1 MSRAKGAQGAAVAGK
16 SERSRERALE
26 LAESLSAMGAI
37 EVKRFFGGFGLVLDA
52 VQFAFVM
59 KTTLY
64 LRVDDTTRAAFVSS
78 GAAPFTY
85 ATRSAQVKVASYYE
99 APVDALDDPQV
110 LRGWA
115 AKAYASAL
123 AARRPARSAPH
134 EGR

>member
-1 MSRAKGAQGAAVAGK
+1 MSRAKGPQGTAVAGK

-59 KTTLY
+59 KSTLY
-64 LRVDDTTRAAFVSS
+64 LRVDDSTRAAFVSS

-123 AARRPARSAPH
+123 AARRPVRSVPH